1 MAKHKGASRAN
12 GAYSDLCKV
21 FESSRASFKTSARHE
36 HNQMLDAVYS
46 PEVAAKLKA
55 KFEMDDEVFSSSF
68 NKLCARYDY
77 TLTKMKLR
85 EKGTLTY
92 MSRALSTMADIM
104 PRSEIPVTFF
114 HMNSLIMNGGYDDHD
129 QMHVLTTAAAIW
141 IIDHLQFQDKLDD
154 LYELLLSLDIPG
166 SFLELPYLLH
176 PTYPS
181 ELIEQTAL
189 LLIHRN
195 DGLYKEEVIGTS
207 LADEWTLTPIL
218 QRPTP
223 KDHPLRTAFE
233 SLLALLD
240 QEAISA
246 ATKRYEQKVWDFY
259 RLAYATEA
267 RCNKVKNRHVQE
279 IKRIEKEIDNLY
291 ANPQK
296 TVAAYTNP
304 LLAKAP
310 EIPLFG
316 NVLGPA
322 FQQAIFPLMT
332 EKRKHQEAIDHID
345 YAQSSLFTSLSLNND
360 REKCAR
366 LLSDV
371 LPDELTKQLIHF
383 SVDDPYETAFALLW
397 LLDAGS
403 LIPWAYYGSLSVA
416 TTAKDQLP
424 FNARLCRP
432 DLTPSPVSLPPTDA
446 YRHQYPY
453 NQRPDM
459 LDSDSE
465 KVSRDFGMNLSQAI
479 YRCTNTVLPRL
490 TSITDS
496 RQLAELIPLETDKE
510 QMLATAL
517 IDTLNAKWLSPLSL
531 KDFHNDSLS
540 QEDDIADTPASEESE
555 SVVSSEDYAQLKT
568 ELQKSKRNYYDATLE
583 NRKLQQKLEASSAE
597 MELMRA
603 ELHDLR
609 TIVFQQQ
616 NAIEEAPVDPHVT
629 FPQLVSKQ
637 VVSFGGHVSW
647 LNRIRMLLPNV
658 RFVSPDTQPNEEL
671 MRNAN
676 EVWIQPNC
684 LSHADFYKIINV
696 VRSQHIPVRYFSYSS
711 AEKCAEQFVESMKLY
726 H

>member
-1 MAKHKGASRAN
+1 MAKHKSNPHAHGT
-12 GAYSDLCKV
+12 YSDLCKV
-21 FESSRASFKTSARHE
+21 FESSRSSFKTSARHE
-36 HNQMLDAVYS
+36 RNQMLDAVYS
-46 PEVAAKLKA
+46 PEVAAKLKE
-55 KFEMDDEVFSSSF
+55 KFEMDDEAFSSSF

-104 PRSEIPVTFF
+104 PRSEIPATFF

-141 IIDHLQFQDKLDD
+141 ILDHLQLQDKLDD
-154 LYELLLSLDIPG
+154 LYELLLSIDIPG
-166 SFLELPYLLH
+166 SFLDLPYLLH

-181 ELIEQTAL
+181 QLIEQTAL

-195 DGLYKEEVIGTS
+195 DGLYKEDVIGTS
-207 LADEWTLTPIL
+207 LADEWTLTPVL
-218 QRPTP
+218 QRPVYT
-223 KDHPLRTAFE
+223 DRPLRIAFE
-233 SLLALLD
+233 SLLTLLD
-240 QEAISA
+240 QEAVSA

-259 RLAYATEA
+259 RLAFAAEA
-267 RCNKVKNRHVQE
+267 YCNKEKKRHVQD
-279 IKRIEKEIDNLY
+279 IKRIEKEIDTLY
-291 ANPQK
+291 AKPQK
-296 TVAAYTNP
+296 AMVAYTNP

-316 NVLGPA
+316 YTMGPA
-322 FQQAIFPLMT
+322 FQQALSPLMQD
-332 EKRKHQEAIDHID
+332 KRKHQEVIDHID

-360 REKCAR
+360 REKYAR

-371 LPDELTKQLIHF
+371 LPADLTNQLIHF

-397 LLDAGS
+397 LLDTGS

-432 DLTPSPVSLPPTDA
+432 DLKPSPFALSPTDA
-446 YRHQYPY
+446 YQNRYPY
-453 NQRPDM
+453 NQRQDM
-459 LDSDSE
+459 LDSDLE
-465 KVSRDFGMNLSQAI
+465 KVSRDFGMNLSQVI
-479 YRCTNTVLPRL
+479 YRCTNIILPRL
-490 TSITDS
+490 TSKTDT
-496 RQLAELIPLETDKE
+496 QPLAELMHLETDTE
-510 QMLATAL
+510 QMLATTL
-517 IDTLNAKWLSPLSL
+517 IDTLNARWLAPMSL
-531 KDFHNDSLS
+531 QDYYLNSIKEEEST
-540 QEDDIADTPASEESE
+540 ADTSTPEEDTRVIST
-555 SVVSSEDYAQLKT
+555 EDYTKLKN
-568 ELQKSKRNYYDATLE
+568 ELKKSKRNYYDATLK

-616 NAIEEAPVDPHVT
+616 NSIEEAPVDPHVA

-647 LNRIRMLLPNV
+647 LNRIRTMLPNV
-658 RFVSPDTQPNEEL
+658 RFISPDTQPNEEL
-671 MRNAN
+671 LRNAN
-676 EVWIQPNC
+676 EVWIQHNC

-711 AEKCAEQFVESMKLY
+711 AEKCAEQLISSMKL
-726 H
+726 